1 MFTGIIESLGKIID
15 VKVDRGNIDFT
26 IESDI
31 GKELKVDQSV
41 SHNGV
46 CLTVTDTNNN
56 HHTVTAVK
64 ETLDKSSLKNFS
76 VNDLINLERAMKLGE
91 RLDGHL
97 VQGHVDGIAKCI
109 GVSVNDGSWIYK
121 FEFDIS
127 NEVLLIEK
135 GSICINGV
143 SLTVF
148 DIAEN
153 TFKVTIIP
161 YTYEKQPGELM
172 SDLVSFH
179 DTRDQLYDFY
189 EEKWDMYPDENYVDW
204 LFNDISRFMNNDI
217 PSMVGISD
225 GNIEKMRRIYFF
237 SDKSDQYI
245 FQFVNYDMM
254 IVFSSETS
262 INILIGCLTPRERL
276 QLLTF
281 IHSIIGAF

>member
-1 MFTGIIESLGKIID
+1 MFTGIIESLGKITGL
-15 VKVDRGNIDFT
+15 KVDRGNIDFT

-31 GKELKVDQSV
+31 SKELKVDQSV

-56 HHTVTAVK
+56 AHTVTAVK
-64 ETLDKSSLKNFS
+64 ETLDKSSLTNFS
-76 VNDLINLERAMKLGE
+76 VNDLVNLERAMKLGE

-97 VQGHVDGIAKCI
+97 VQGHIDGVAKCL

-127 NEVLLIEK
+127 NEMLLIEK

-161 YTYEKQPGELM
+161 YTYENT
-172 SDLVSFH
+172 SFK
-179 DTRDQLYDFY
+179 TLK
-189 EEKWDMYPDENYVDW
+189 EG
-204 LFNDISRFMNNDI
+204 DI
-217 PSMVGISD
+217 V
-225 GNIEKMRRIYFF
+225 NIEF
-237 SDKSDQYI
+237 
-245 FQFVNYDMM
+245 DM
-254 IVFSSETS
+254 
-262 INILIGCLTPRERL
+262 IGKYLAR
-276 QLLTF
+276 F
-281 IHSIIGAF
+281 NK

>member
-1 MFTGIIESLGKIID
+1 MFTGIIESLGKITD
-15 VKVDRGNIDFT
+15 LKVDRGNIDFT

-31 GKELKVDQSV
+31 SKELKVDQSV

-56 HHTVTAVK
+56 THTVTAVK
-64 ETLDKSSLKNFS
+64 ETLDKSSLTNFS
-76 VNDLINLERAMKLGE
+76 INDFINLERAMKLGE

-109 GVSVNDGSWIYK
+109 GVSVNDGSWIYR

-127 NEVLLIEK
+127 NEMLLIEK

-161 YTYEKQPGELM
+161 YTYENT
-172 SDLVSFH
+172 SFKM
-179 DTRDQLYDFY
+179 L
-189 EEKWDMYPDENYVDW
+189 KKG
-204 LFNDISRFMNNDI
+204 DI
-217 PSMVGISD
+217 V
-225 GNIEKMRRIYFF
+225 NIEF
-237 SDKSDQYI
+237 
-245 FQFVNYDMM
+245 DM
-254 IVFSSETS
+254 
-262 INILIGCLTPRERL
+262 IGKYLAR
-276 QLLTF
+276 F
-281 IHSIIGAF
+281 NK

>member
-1 MFTGIIESLGKIID
+1 MFTGIIESLGKITD
-15 VKVDRGNIDFT
+15 LKVDRGNIDFT

-31 GKELKVDQSV
+31 SKELKVDQSV

-56 HHTVTAVK
+56 THTVTAVK
-64 ETLDKSSLKNFS
+64 ETLDRSSLTNFS

-97 VQGHVDGIAKCI
+97 VQGHVDGVAKCL

-127 NEVLLIEK
+127 NEMLLIEK

-161 YTYEKQPGELM
+161 YTYENT
-172 SDLVSFH
+172 SFK
-179 DTRDQLYDFY
+179 TLK
-189 EEKWDMYPDENYVDW
+189 EG
-204 LFNDISRFMNNDI
+204 DI
-217 PSMVGISD
+217 V
-225 GNIEKMRRIYFF
+225 NIEF
-237 SDKSDQYI
+237 
-245 FQFVNYDMM
+245 DM
-254 IVFSSETS
+254 
-262 INILIGCLTPRERL
+262 IGKYLAK
-276 QLLTF
+276 F
-281 IHSIIGAF
+281 NK